1 VYQIFFERMQM
12 SRAASFS
19 ATCVAAF
26 SFGVWFYSS
35 NIEVYMPS
43 LFFLLYGLYVCTKQQ
58 WSRRDV
64 WKITAI
70 HCLAVLFHQA
80 NVLFAVVVLWKFWD
94 SRRSVPFWP
103 SLLRY
108 GIVSVVL
115 VGSVYF
121 IIGWW
126 VEGNTNP
133 TAFNTW
139 LRGDT
144 VHSSYW
150 FPLSL
155 GTFFHAMVGLGHA
168 FFGGHFVFR
177 IPFSQGIMNRVFYY
191 HNLDDEAFLVR
202 NLSRG
207 MATVLLILT
216 LLVCGVMLV
225 CLVRI
230 LRHWKTLYRGYKRVM
245 MPLLLFLAAYSVFF
259 YFWMPDNLE
268 FWIPQTV
275 VIWLFLLG
283 MSSLVP
289 GKGGSARAYLGI
301 ALLLFIINYWG
312 SIYWMKDINNDIVY
326 VKTKKL
332 KENAGAADVILLQD
346 PWLISYFLEH
356 YTKSTI
362 LEVPVEPAEIAQVNH
377 KVDSCLG
384 AGGKVYLFTEGATV
398 HAKDNKRYADSLM
411 SAHSGRVSDLGN
423 ALTPVKV
430 IVNQ

>member
-1 VYQIFFERMQM
+1 
-12 SRAASFS
+12 
-19 ATCVAAF
+19 
-26 SFGVWFYSS
+26 
-35 NIEVYMPS
+35 
-43 LFFLLYGLYVCTKQQ
+43 
-58 WSRRDV
+58 
-64 WKITAI
+64 
-70 HCLAVLFHQA
+70 
-80 NVLFAVVVLWKFWD
+80 
-94 SRRSVPFWP
+94 
-103 SLLRY
+103 
-108 GIVSVVL
+108 
-115 VGSVYF
+115 
-121 IIGWW
+121 
-126 VEGNTNP
+126 
-133 TAFNTW
+133 
-139 LRGDT
+139 
-144 VHSSYW
+144 
-150 FPLSL
+150 
-155 GTFFHAMVGLGHA
+155 
-168 FFGGHFVFR
+168 
-177 IPFSQGIMNRVFYY
+177 MNRVFYY

-202 NLSRG
+202 NLSQG
-207 MATVLLILT
+207 MAKMLLILT

-230 LRHWKTLYRGYKRVM
+230 LRHWKTLYRRHKRVM

-275 VIWLFLLG
+275 VIWIFLLG
-283 MSSLVP
+283 MSRLAGVKTAAAMGAG
-289 GKGGSARAYLGI
+289 GKATAMGASAGGGMARGYLGI

-332 KENAGAADVILLQD
+332 KENAGAGDVILLQD

-356 YTKSTI
+356 YTKSAI
-362 LEVPVEPAEIAQVNH
+362 LEVPVESAEIVQVNR

-398 HAKDNKRYADSLM
+398 HSKDNKGYVDSLM